1 MCGRSGLPL
10 RIAPRGVHCMIN
22 LTILGSTGTIGVNTL
37 DVVTRMAEKFHIFAL
52 TANFNVDLMY
62 SQCLTW
68 QPDYAVMADEEAAES
83 LRKRLKNE
91 RPDTLVLAGPEAL
104 EFVSADSRTD
114 YVMAGIVGAAGLLS
128 SLAAAKT
135 GKRVLLANKE
145 ALVMSGQLF
154 MDEVAASGADLL
166 PIDSEHNAIF
176 QCLPKNDAGQVVK
189 HGVESLLLTASGGP
203 FRGYSKEKLSLVTP
217 EEACAHP
224 NWDMGKK
231 ISVDSA
237 TMMNKGLEVIE
248 ACWLFGVSP
257 ENVNVVVHPQSV
269 IHSMVQYIDG
279 SVIAQMGQPD
289 MRTPIAYSL
298 GWPERVQSGVG
309 NLDLFAV
316 SQLDF
321 QKPDNVN
328 FPCLNLARDAFLRG
342 GTAPAVMNA
351 ANEVA
356 VAAFLDGKIS
366 FADIPLF
373 IEKALSNASIV
384 EADSLEKILDADLM
398 TRQTLVGSIVDAAT

>member
-1 MCGRSGLPL
+1 
-10 RIAPRGVHCMIN
+10 MIN

-37 DVVTRMAEKFHIFAL
+37 DVVTRMAGKFHIFAL

-91 RPDTLVLAGPEAL
+91 RPDTLVLSGTEAL
-104 EFVSADSRTD
+104 EFVSANDKTD
-114 YVMAGIVGAAGLLS
+114 YVMAGIVGAAGLLP

-154 MDEVAASGADLL
+154 MDEVLASGADLL

-203 FRGYSKEKLSLVTP
+203 FRGYGKEKLNQVTP
-217 EEACAHP
+217 EQACAHP

-257 ENVNVVVHPQSV
+257 KDVNVVVHPQSV

-309 NLDLFAV
+309 SLDLFAV
-316 SQLDF
+316 SRLDF
-321 QKPDNVN
+321 QEPDNVN
-328 FPCLNLARDAFLRG
+328 FPCLNLARDSFSRG

-356 VAAFLDGKIS
+356 VAAFLDRKIS
-366 FADIPLF
+366 FTDIPFF

-384 EADSLEKILDADLM
+384 DADSLEKILEADLT
-398 TRQTLVGSIVDAAT
+398 TRRTLAGSIMDAAK